1 MRVGRASQN
10 LSREKATVAHRG
22 HPCPSWLKR
31 FTCWPQKRLLVAM
44 SYCPSGPPESQHRD
58 IWVSGKVGD
67 SRSRCIAT
75 SLHQKG
81 YDASWQRKKNRKLRR
96 SSDACSEIWFR
107 LPIVTTIEIYRN
119 IITCNSFYLM
129 I

>member
-1 MRVGRASQN
+1 
-10 LSREKATVAHRG
+10 
-22 HPCPSWLKR
+22 
-31 FTCWPQKRLLVAM
+31 M

-81 YDASWQRKKNRKLRR
+81 YEVGQLWGKNHGSKPIESDVFLAYATFEVWQVR
-96 SSDACSEIWFR
+96 
-107 LPIVTTIEIYRN
+107 
-119 IITCNSFYLM
+119 
-129 I
+129 